1 MFSLAQLLGSSLREL
16 DLTFCVYLI
25 DLSVGAIATYL
36 PGLVVLRLGWW
47 KEITDWGLLG
57 MVEPTKES
65 EPNKEMVREGW
76 VGKSVEVLGIGY
88 KTTRSFLCLYSG
100 YHSGYHQCS
109 LVRPCSP
116 DRYLT
121 FNLSS

>member
-57 MVEPTKES
+57 MVELTKEC
-65 EPNKEMVREGW
+65 EPSKEMVREGW
-76 VGKSVEVLGIGY
+76 VGEKSRSLGNRI
-88 KTTRSFLCLYSG
+88 
-100 YHSGYHQCS
+100 
-109 LVRPCSP
+109 
-116 DRYLT
+116 
-121 FNLSS
+121 